1 MVECSIIPAYLPN
14 NLKCFFMTKPAQFE
28 KSIQALEQVV
38 AALEKG
44 DVSLDDALK
53 QFEKGIQLTRACQ
66 TLLTEAEQK
75 VETLMKSSN
84 AKEDD
89 KDA

>member
-1 MVECSIIPAYLPN
+1 
-14 NLKCFFMTKPAQFE
+14 MTKPAQFE
-28 KSIQALEQVV
+28 KSIQALEAVV

-53 QFEKGIQLTRACQ
+53 QFEKGIGLTRTCQ

-75 VETLMKSSN
+75 IEQLMNQSSSAEKRSN
-84 AKEDD
+84 D
-89 KDA
+89 

>member
-1 MVECSIIPAYLPN
+1 
-14 NLKCFFMTKPAQFE
+14 MTKPAQFE

-53 QFEKGIQLTRACQ
+53 QFEKGIQLTRTCQ

-75 VETLMKSSN
+75 IEQLMNQNSP
-84 AKEDD
+84 KEDSTD
-89 KDA
+89 G

>member
-1 MVECSIIPAYLPN
+1 
-14 NLKCFFMTKPAQFE
+14 MTKPTQFE
-28 KSIQALEQVV
+28 KSVQALEAVV

-53 QFEKGIQLTRACQ
+53 QFEKGIELTRTCQ

-75 VETLMKSSN
+75 INQLIHQKSP
-84 AKEDD
+84 KERST
-89 KDA
+89 DA